1 MIPLRHLATTV
12 TLSLIP
18 ANLSAQTGPAV
29 TGTSRPQPV
38 AIVNTIPA
46 PRDAPYHGTI
56 QLAVDAS
63 DVARGVFRVEET
75 IPVVAG
81 PLVLLHPAW
90 LPGDHAPQGETDKLA
105 GLTIT
110 AAGDNGRPLAWR
122 RDTVD
127 VHAFHV
133 EVPAGITALDV
144 RFQFLSATAADQG
157 PVVMSPNIVALEW
170 ISTLLYPA
178 GTFVRQIMVTPTA
191 TFPAGWTAASALR
204 SGDDTRH
211 GGTIHYATVALDTLA
226 DSPVFAG
233 RYARIEPLSA
243 DVTLNLFAD
252 RPDELRVS
260 PEQLAA
266 HKALV
271 TQAVRLFGAQHYD
284 HYDFLLGLS
293 DRIDGFG
300 LEHHRSSENQQS
312 PDYFLDW
319 DSNSY
324 DRDLLAHEYTH
335 SWNGKFRRPADL
347 WTPDWRTPMQNSLL
361 WVYEGQTQFWGNV
374 LAARSGLRSQADTR
388 DKIAA
393 VAARYA
399 SQPGRAWRPLA
410 DTTNEEILSNRRP
423 EPYPSFQR
431 GEDYYDEG
439 QLIWLDADSLIRERS
454 HGARSLD
461 DFARRFFGTRDR
473 DWGEVTYRFAD
484 LVAALNAVEPYDW
497 AGFLHARVDAIA
509 PPPLDGI
516 TRGGYRLIF
525 TDDPGALWISREK
538 GDEVIDLRYSIG
550 LTIGKNGLVK
560 EVRWGTP
567 AQAAGITA
575 GSTLIAIDGNKYD
588 DDDLKRVITAA
599 KDGTTPIALLIQ
611 QGDQFRTVDVAW
623 HGGLRYPHL
632 ERTGHRAE
640 QLRRGLCRETVAT
653 SSARRAPPSSHS

>member
-1 MIPLRHLATTV
+1 MMPLSRALSVLAG
-12 TLSLIP
+12 
-18 ANLSAQTGPAV
+18 ASALLAAPVAGQTGSAV

-46 PRDAPYHGTI
+46 PRDVPYRGTI
-56 QLAVDAS
+56 GLAVDAS

-75 IPVVAG
+75 IPVASG

-90 LPGDHAPQGETDKLA
+90 LPGDHAPQGATDKLA

-110 AAGDNGRPLAWR
+110 AAGRQLAWR

-144 RFQFLSATAADQG
+144 RFQFLSATKDDQG
-157 PVVMSPNIVALEW
+157 PMVMTPNIVALEW

-178 GTFVRQIMVTPTA
+178 GTFVREIMVAPTA

-204 SGDDTRH
+204 PRDPAPDATRR

-252 RPDELRVS
+252 RPDQLRAT

-271 TQAVRLFGAQHYD
+271 TQAVRLFGVQHYD

-293 DRIDGFG
+293 DRIDAFG
-300 LEHHRSSENQQS
+300 LEHHRSSENQQG

-319 DSNSY
+319 ESGAHE
-324 DRDLLAHEYTH
+324 RDLLAHEFTH

-374 LAARSGLRSQADTR
+374 LAARSGLVSPADTR
-388 DKIAA
+388 DKLAA
-393 VAARYA
+393 VAANYD
-399 SQPGRAWRPLA
+399 SQAGRAWRPLA

-431 GEDYYDEG
+431 SEDYYDEG
-439 QLIWLDADSLIRERS
+439 QLVWLDADSLIRERS
-454 HGARSLD
+454 KGARSLD
-461 DFARRFFGTRDR
+461 DFARRFFGSRDR

-484 LVAALNAVEPYDW
+484 IVTALNAVEPYDW
-497 AGFLHARVDAIA
+497 AGFLHARVDAVA
-509 PPPLDGI
+509 PPSPLAGI
-516 TRGGYRLIF
+516 TRGGYALVF
-525 TDDPGALWISREK
+525 TDEPGALWAGREK
-538 GDEVIDLRYSIG
+538 GDEILDLRYSLG
-550 LTIGKNGLVK
+550 LTIGKNGVVK
-560 EVRWGTP
+560 DVRWNGP
-567 AQAAGITA
+567 AQVAGVTA
-575 GSTLIAIDGNKYD
+575 GATLIAIDGNKYD
-588 DDDLKRVITAA
+588 DDDMKRVITAA
-599 KDGTTPIALLIQ
+599 KGGTAPIALLIQ
-611 QGDQFRTVDVAW
+611 QGDQFRTVNIVW
-623 HGGLRYPHL
+623 NGGLHYPHL
-632 ERTGHRAE
+632 ERTGK
-640 QLRRGLCRETVAT
+640 G
-653 SSARRAPPSSHS
+653 PSSFDATYAAR

>member
-1 MIPLRHLATTV
+1 MTLRRRIPTAAFALLLPTAA
-12 TLSLIP
+12 L
-18 ANLSAQTGPAV
+18 AQTGGAV

-38 AIVNTIPA
+38 AIVDTIPRA
-46 PRDAPYHGTI
+46 RDVPYRGTI
-56 QLAVDAS
+56 DLAVDAT

-75 IPVVAG
+75 IPVAAG

-90 LPGDHAPQGETDKLA
+90 LPGDHAPQGQTDKLA

-110 AAGDNGRPLAWR
+110 AGGRSLAWR

-133 EVPAGITALDV
+133 DVPAGVTTLDV
-144 RFQFLSATAADQG
+144 RFQFLSPTKDDQG
-157 PVVMSPNIVALEW
+157 PMVMTPNIVALEW

-178 GTFVRQIMVTPTA
+178 GTFVRQIMVSPAA

-204 SGDDTRH
+204 SADDTHRD
-211 GGTIHYATVALDTLA
+211 GTIRYATVALDTLA

-233 RYARIEPLSA
+233 RYSRTEPLSA

-252 RPDELRVS
+252 RPDQLAAT
-260 PEQLAA
+260 PDQLAA

-300 LEHHRSSENQQS
+300 LEHHRSSENQGS

-319 DSNSY
+319 ENNAY
-324 DRDLLAHEYTH
+324 DRDLLAHEFTH

-374 LAARSGLRSQADTR
+374 LAARSGLRSQVDTR

-393 VAARYA
+393 VVADYTTQA
-399 SQPGRAWRPLA
+399 GRAWRPLA

-431 GEDYYDEG
+431 VEDYYDEG

-454 HGARSLD
+454 GGKRSLD
-461 DFARRFFGTRDR
+461 DFARRFFGGHDR

-484 LVAALNAVEPYDW
+484 IVAALDAVEPYDW
-497 AGFLHARVDAIA
+497 AAFLHARVDAVA

-516 TRGGYRLIF
+516 TRGGYRLVF
-525 TDDPGALWISREK
+525 TDEPGALWSGREK
-538 GDEVIDLRYSIG
+538 GEEIVDLSYSLG
-550 LTIGKNGLVK
+550 LTIGKRALVK
-560 EVRWGTP
+560 DVRWGSP
-567 AQAAGITA
+567 AYLAGISA
-575 GSTLIAIDGNKYD
+575 GATVIAIDGNKYS
-588 DDDLKRVITAA
+588 DDDLRRVVTAGKGGSA
-599 KDGTTPIALLIQ
+599 PVALLIEQ
-611 QGDQFRTVDVAW
+611 NDRFRTAEVQW
-623 HGGLRYPHL
+623 NGGLRYPHL
-632 ERTGHRAE
+632 ERTGK
-640 QLRRGLCRETVAT
+640 G
-653 SSARRAPPSSHS
+653 PSSFDALYAAK

>member
-1 MIPLRHLATTV
+1 MIQLRRLPPVAALLLLPALA
-12 TLSLIP
+12 
-18 ANLSAQTGPAV
+18 AAQTGPAA

-38 AIVNTIPA
+38 AIVDTIPR
-46 PRDAPYHGTI
+46 PRDVPYRGTI
-56 QLAVDAS
+56 QLAVDAT

-75 IPVVAG
+75 IPVGPG

-90 LPGDHAPQGETDKLA
+90 LPGDHAPQGDTAKLA
-105 GLTIT
+105 GLTVM
-110 AAGDNGRPLAWR
+110 AGNRPLAWR

-133 EVPAGITALDV
+133 EVPAGVSALDV
-144 RFQFLSATAADQG
+144 RFQFLSATKEEQG
-157 PVVMSPNIVALEW
+157 PVVMTPNIVALEW

-178 GTFVRQIMVTPTA
+178 GTFVRDILVAPTA
-191 TFPAGWTAASALR
+191 TFPAGWPAASALR
-204 SGDDTRH
+204 TSDDTRH

-233 RYARIEPLSA
+233 RYARTEPLSA

-252 RPDELRVS
+252 RPDQLAATS
-260 PEQLAA
+260 DQLAA

-300 LEHHRSSENQQS
+300 LEHHRSSENQGS
-312 PDYFLDW
+312 PEYFLDW
-319 DSNSY
+319 ENNAY
-324 DRDLLAHEYTH
+324 DRDLLPHEFTH

-374 LAARSGLRSQADTR
+374 LAARSGLRSAVDTR

-393 VAARYA
+393 VAADYTTQA
-399 SQPGRAWRPLA
+399 GRAWRPLA

-431 GEDYYDEG
+431 VEDYYDEG

-454 HGARSLD
+454 GGKRSLD
-461 DFARRFFGTRDR
+461 DFARRFFGGHDR

-484 LVAALNAVEPYDW
+484 VVAALNAVEPYDW
-497 AGFLHARVDAIA
+497 AGFLHARVDAVA
-509 PPPLDGI
+509 PPPPLDGI
-516 TRGGYRLIF
+516 TRGGYRLVF
-525 TDDPGALWISREK
+525 TDEPGSLWSGREK
-538 GDEVIDLRYSIG
+538 GRGDR
-550 LTIGKNGLVK
+550 
-560 EVRWGTP
+560 RP
-567 AQAAGITA
+567 Q
-575 GSTLIAIDGNKYD
+575 
-588 DDDLKRVITAA
+588 
-599 KDGTTPIALLIQ
+599 LL
-611 QGDQFRTVDVAW
+611 A
-623 HGGLRYPHL
+623 
-632 ERTGHRAE
+632 RAE
-640 QLRRGLCRETVAT
+640 DRQEGAGQGSPLG
-653 SSARRAPPSSHS
+653 